1 VAILLHEVGAHV
13 SGSPGSF
20 QVQLGIYLPGI
31 TPAGGYSLVSRII
44 HEQDQFDPAVPAQS
58 TPMTHAGGVHDLWAA
73 TRLLTPVAGSH
84 FGMPGRYLYRYQLLR
99 NGRPV
104 LFSFSDPFA
113 REAGPGTFSAFTAG
127 APPFTWTDGAYR
139 TPALQDLVVY
149 ELHVGEFAKD
159 FAGLI
164 QRLDYLESLGV
175 SALELMPFTNVK
187 EDTEWGYTPLAYFA
201 PDDRYGGVSGL
212 KQLVDAAHARGI
224 AVILD
229 AVYAHA
235 HPEFAYNL
243 VYEATGEPN
252 PIMGV
257 FAGEFFARPGAD
269 YSKAF
274 TREYFLELNKYW
286 LDELH
291 LDGFRYDYV
300 PGMWQ
305 SPTGPGYAR
314 LTYETYQHSK
324 GIARFADPSGYS
336 RIIQCAEHL
345 PDPRG
350 VLRTSY
356 SNTAWSNE
364 LMDKTAD
371 TAIWNYV
378 DEQLAYLLDPQLTGY
393 PSEYSNPGTGESF
406 PVAPFQ
412 YIETHDNPRQLARIA
427 PSGVRDLIGEAYGDR
442 AQFYRLQPYAIAQF
456 MAKGVPMLW
465 QGQELGENWGMAS
478 WGLGRNLYPRP
489 VHWEYFYDAYG
500 QALIRLYR
508 VLGTLRR
515 SLRALGAHGQF
526 FYINDAYHRSRQVI
540 VFSRSAPATGSE
552 PAQHVL
558 VYLNFSEQTQEIW
571 IQVPAAG
578 TWVEQ
583 LDRATVSPQPDLVAA
598 HAGQWQPVQVP
609 SHYGSVLLRM

>member
-1 VAILLHEVGAHV
+1 MAILLNEVGAHL
-13 SGSPGSF
+13 SGPPGAP

-31 TPAGGYSLVSRII
+31 TPAGGYSLLARII
-44 HEQDQFDPAVPAQS
+44 HEDDQFDPAVPAETTS
-58 TPMTHAGGVHDLWAA
+58 MSHSGGAHDLWTA
-73 TRLLTPVAGSH
+73 THPLATIAGTH
-84 FGMPGRYLYRYQLLR
+84 FGTPGRYLYRYQLVR
-99 NGRPV
+99 HGNPV
-104 LFSFSDPFA
+104 VFSFSDPFA
-113 REAGPGTFSAFTAG
+113 RDAGPGTFSAFSLG
-127 APPFTWTDGAYR
+127 APPFVWTDSAYR
-139 TPALQDLVVY
+139 TPPLHDLVVY
-149 ELHVGEFAKD
+149 ELHVDEFARD
-159 FAGLI
+159 FAELI

-175 SALELMPFTNVK
+175 NVLELMPFTNVK
-187 EDTEWGYTPLAYFA
+187 EETEWGYTPLAYFA
-201 PDDRYGGVSGL
+201 PDDRYGGLTGL
-212 KQLVDAAHARGI
+212 KQLVNAAHARGM

-235 HPEFAYNL
+235 HSEFAYNL

-252 PIMGV
+252 PMMGV
-257 FAGEFFARPGAD
+257 FVGEFFDRPGTD
-269 YSKAF
+269 YNKAF

-286 LDELH
+286 LDECH

-324 GIARFADPSGYS
+324 TIARFADPAGHS

-350 VLRTSY
+350 VLRTTY

-378 DEQLAYLLDPQLTGY
+378 DERLAHLLDPQLTGY
-393 PSEYSNPGTGESF
+393 PIHYSNAGDSF

-427 PSGVRDLIGEAYGDR
+427 PSGVRDLIGETYGDR
-442 AQFYRLQPYAIAQF
+442 SQFYRLQPYAIAQLT
-456 MAKGVPMLW
+456 AKGVPMLW

-478 WGLGRNLYPRP
+478 FGLGRNLYPRP

-508 VLGTLRR
+508 LLGQLRR
-515 SLRALGAHGQF
+515 DLRALGATGQF
-526 FYINDAYHRSRQVI
+526 FYFNDAFHRSRQVI
-540 VFSRSAPATGSE
+540 VFSRSAPAAGGD

-558 VYLNFSEQTQEIW
+558 VYLNFSGQTQEIW
-571 IQVPAAG
+571 IPVPVAG

-583 LDRATVSPQPDLVAA
+583 LDKAESNPQANLVAT

-609 SHYGSVLLRM
+609 SHYGSVFLLT

>member
-1 VAILLHEVGAHV
+1 MAITLAEVGAHV

-20 QVQLGIYLPGI
+20 QVRLGVYLPGI
-31 TPAGGYSLVSRII
+31 TPERGYSLLSRVI
-44 HEQDQFDPAVPAQS
+44 HEADQFDPAVPAQ
-58 TPMTHAGGVHDLWAA
+58 TDPMTYAGGAYDLWTI
-73 TRLLTPVAGSH
+73 TRPLTPVAGTH
-84 FGMPGRYLYRYQLLR
+84 FGAPGRYLYRYQLLR
-99 NGRPV
+99 HGRPV
-104 LFSFSDPFA
+104 LFWFPDPFA

-127 APPFTWTDGAYR
+127 NTPFTWTDDSYR
-139 TPALQDLVVY
+139 TPALHDLVVY

-159 FAGLI
+159 FAGVI
-164 QRLDYLESLGV
+164 QRLDYLEGLGV
-175 SALELMPFTNVK
+175 NVLELMPFTNVK
-187 EDTEWGYTPLAYFA
+187 EDVEWGYTPLAYFA
-201 PDDRYGGVSGL
+201 PDDRYGGVVGL
-212 KQLVDAAHARGI
+212 KQLVDAAHGRGI

-252 PIMGV
+252 PMMGA
-257 FAGEFFARPGAD
+257 FAGEFFSRPGTD
-269 YSKAF
+269 YAKVF

-305 SPTGPGYAR
+305 GPTGPGYAA
-314 LTYETYQHSK
+314 LTYETYQYSK
-324 GIARFADPSGYS
+324 GIERFSDPAGHS

-350 VLRTSY
+350 VLRTTY

-378 DEQLAYLLDPQLTGY
+378 DERLAHLLDPELTGY
-393 PSEYSNPGTGESF
+393 PAAYSNPATGESF

-427 PSGVRDLIGEAYGDR
+427 PGSVLDLIGEAYGDR
-442 AQFYRLQPYAIAQF
+442 SQFYRLQPYAIAQF
-456 MAKGVPMLW
+456 TAKGVPMLW
-465 QGQELGENWGMAS
+465 QGQELGENWGMVG

-508 VLGTLRR
+508 RLGQLRR
-515 SLRALGAHGQF
+515 QRRALGATGQF
-526 FYINDAYHRSRQVI
+526 FYYSDPNHRSQRVI
-540 VFSRSAPATGSE
+540 VFSRSAPAVGPE
-552 PAQHVL
+552 PAEQVL
-558 VYLNFSEQTQEIW
+558 VCLNFSAQTQ
-571 IQVPAAG
+571 QVWVQPPAAG

-583 LDRATVSPQPDLVAA
+583 LDEGVARPQPDLVAA
-598 HAGQWQPVQVP
+598 VPGEWQPVSVP
-609 SHYGSVLLRM
+609 SHYGSVFLLS